1 MSRTSENQSPVSQ
14 SNLVAAQ
21 EQDAGIFTAFRPYAH
36 SKAPM
41 YLLSSLFGVSAL
53 LPPGLFRPQAN
64 IPNFLFRAGFSAIY
78 GGAGYVLSTGDT
90 RNGCGISTAWCIAYL
105 MLNARKTLTA
115 PRHPLGLL
123 LTGSVTA
130 CTALYGTEYFVY
142 QD

>member
-1 MSRTSENQSPVSQ
+1 
-14 SNLVAAQ
+14 
-21 EQDAGIFTAFRPYAH
+21 
-36 SKAPM
+36 M